1 MKYFFTKF
9 FSEDALFTKIFKSFS
24 NFVAKN
30 FQNSHSW
37 YAFDSIDIEWLKEK
51 TSTSTFRPTSTPTD
65 HLKTLK
71 MTKNSTHFA
80 KGRPN

>member
-30 FQNSHSW
+30 FQNSHSSFKV
-37 YAFDSIDIEWLKEK
+37 ATTFQVATTSSDSSKIFAQVYKNKNWLVV
-51 TSTSTFRPTSTPTD
+51 
-65 HLKTLK
+65 
-71 MTKNSTHFA
+71 
-80 KGRPN
+80 